1 MKVLVTGGSGFVGS
15 HIIRALVDGGHDV
28 VAHVRSEERLR
39 RALALHGSPSVQ
51 VARGQVT
58 EEAAVREAARGADAV
73 IHCAA
78 VYSTDPRRAREIRQ
92 TNVEGT
98 RTVLH
103 AAVEAGCDPVVH
115 VSSITAL
122 YPMKGKVTAE
132 GPDAPPLGT
141 SRFPY
146 ARSKRASD
154 QIARA
159 LQAQGAPVVTT
170 YPGGVY
176 GPCDPGP
183 GEQLRSLAGVL
194 GNRFPFILPGG
205 KITAVDVR
213 WVADAHVSLIEPEQG
228 PRRVLMGGHC
238 VTWDEYMQTL
248 RSLTGRR
255 LPQFLYSPK
264 AMTWLTGLLVGAL
277 QHLVPFRLPF
287 SHEMAMFTFYNDATD
302 DSVAEALAGPPPP
315 LERTLADTLRW
326 LGGAG
331 HLPTRVLGRL
341 DTDPPKALR
350 RG

>member
-1 MKVLVTGGSGFVGS
+1 MKVFVTGGSGFIGS
-15 HIIRALVDGGHDV
+15 HIIRALVDGGYEV
-28 VAHVRSEERLR
+28 LAYVRSEERLR
-39 RALALHGSPSVQ
+39 RALALHGSPPVQ
-51 VARGQVT
+51 VVRGPLT
-58 EEAAVREAARGADAV
+58 EETTVREAVRGADAA

-78 VYSTDPRRAREIRQ
+78 VYSTDPRRAREIRH
-92 TNVEGT
+92 TNLEGT
-98 RTVLH
+98 RTILH

-122 YPMKGKVTAE
+122 YPMKGRVTAD

-154 QIARA
+154 EIARA
-159 LQAQGAPVVTT
+159 LQAEGAPVVTT

-183 GEQLRSLAGVL
+183 GEQLRSLAGAL

-205 KITAVDVR
+205 KITAADVR
-213 WVADAHVSLIEPEQG
+213 WVADAHAALIEPGHG

-238 VTWDEYMQTL
+238 VSWDEYMRTL

-255 LPQFLYSPK
+255 LPQLLLSPR
-264 AMTWLTGLLVGAL
+264 AMTWMTGLVVGAL

-287 SHEMAMFTFYNDATD
+287 SHEMAMFAFYNDATD
-302 DSVAEALAGPPPP
+302 DSVAEALAGPPPL

-326 LGGAG
+326 LGEAG

-341 DTDPPKALR
+341 GTDPPRTLPR
-350 RG
+350 